1 MSGLMSGAANSGAQG
16 GPGGPGG
23 PGGTGIDALL
33 QA

>member
-1 MSGLMSGAANSGAQG
+1 MSGLMSGAANNSGAQ
-16 GPGGPGG
+16 GGPGG